1 MSHSV
6 SNATPQHLWTIGKIA
21 EVTGLARQT
30 IHARVQAGTFI
41 DAVSRDEHGVRW
53 FDPTEVM
60 KFYLDEATAEM
71 VDFLNIILRSDYT
84 APNDAVNAEEVKRGL
99 LSGTISILDVVRDLN
114 QVSA

>member
-1 MSHSV
+1 MSNV
-6 SNATPQHLWTIGKIA
+6 TPEHLWTVGRIA
-21 EVTGLARQT
+21 AVTGLSKQSIQMRIQK
-30 IHARVQAGTFI
+30 GTFI
-41 DAVSRDEHGVRW
+41 PAVARDEHGVRW

-60 KFYLDEATAEM
+60 RFYLDEATAEM